1 MRLARKFH
9 SVGTLR
15 TPERRMAWLVF
26 ALGLLLNMMPVPAY
40 SQSASWS
47 ADTWEQSVDQL
58 PEPRDKPESWPR
70 SCLSSTKEFSDTRRL
85 LYASPSVEARYRA
98 NVDFARV
105 LGMWGVR
112 RLHMPSDS
120 RQTLCTDYRYVLSRM
135 QEAAGDEATGVLGE
149 RDLSRLDAAI
159 RHGNEKAVQAV
170 QDREKGL
177 LTVFGIPLG
186 APLRMMECP
195 MPMQGVV
202 QRPKHVP
209 TTCKQKLGRGDEHVP
224 TVTVYFSE
232 ADSPAW
238 LGTIGQSNSLDL
250 PNPSLRLDVRN
261 WNVTAIHFES
271 RHELDSIA
279 VEALTAKFGVKP
291 RLVKPQG
298 ETCVNFMTGQIGQC
312 TPNFHH
318 IHWNVKD
325 FIVRGECNGAVFRCQ
340 YVIQLASEATAQKDR
355 MQKESAEQR
364 ERALRSGRPL

>member
-1 MRLARKFH
+1 MVLA
-9 SVGTLR
+9 
-15 TPERRMAWLVF
+15 
-26 ALGLLLNMMPVPAY
+26 PAY
-40 SQSASWS
+40 SQSAPWS
-47 ADTWEQSVDQL
+47 ADTWEQIVGQL
-58 PEPRDKPESWPR
+58 PEPKDKPESWPR
-70 SCLSSTKEFSDTRRL
+70 SCLTSTKEFSDTRRL
-85 LYASPSVEARYRA
+85 LYASSSVEARCRA
-98 NVDFARV
+98 NVDFAGV

-120 RQTLCTDYRYVLSRM
+120 RQTLCTGCRYVLSKM
-135 QEAAGDEATGVLGE
+135 QE
-149 RDLSRLDAAI
+149 AAI

-195 MPMQGVV
+195 IPMQAVV
-202 QRPKHVP
+202 RRPKHVP
-209 TTCKQKLGRGDEHVP
+209 TTCKQKLGRSDEHVP

-232 ADSPAW
+232 ADAPAW

-250 PNPSLRLDVRN
+250 PNPSLRLDIRN

-279 VEALTAKFGVKP
+279 VDALTAKFGVKP

-325 FIVRGECNGAVFRCQ
+325 FIVRGECNGAIFRCQ
-340 YVIQLASEATAQKDR
+340 YVIQLASEATAQRDR